1 MKSYIECLNCKAIED
16 SNFTSEL
23 IAQDWIGK
31 VVTFTLKVLDINK
44 GKTLMTKKISKTSSL
59 YIIDLKLSR
68 ILFIILCNSLK

>member
-44 GKTLMTKKISKTSSL
+44 GKILMTKKISKTLSL
-59 YIIDLKLSR
+59 YIIDLVIKN
-68 ILFIILCNSLK
+68 IIHNIM